1 MELAGREFCAVK
13 RAVFTR
19 SKLLG
24 LWLPALRET
33 TTPTGA
39 PPDEYERPDDLREIS
54 INRLEARSASTA
66 TLSTSS
72 SSSSEGHPHLLSSTA
87 STGGGSVASSSSS
100 ETAAVTTIETT
111 STSNAT
117 TADFSVIPFAERLR
131 VSVFGQLV
139 ENIRHWDE
147 RSLRRSFVHMQDA
160 GQARA
165 FFVKFTGEGVDD
177 HGGPYRAGKPIIAC
191 LFLPFIPHPIPF
203 YPFYLILSYPIDA

>member
-1 MELAGREFCAVK
+1 MELSGREFCAVK

-54 INRLEARSASTA
+54 INRLEARNASTA
-66 TLSTSS
+66 TLTTTTTT
-72 SSSSEGHPHLLSSTA
+72 EGHPHNLSS
-87 STGGGSVASSSSS
+87 STSTDGSVATTSYTT
-100 ETAAVTTIETT
+100 ETAAITTIETT
-111 STSNAT
+111 STTNTAT
-117 TADFSVIPFAERLR
+117 DFSVIPFAERLR

-139 ENIRHWDE
+139 ESIRHWDE

-177 HGGPYRAGKPIIAC
+177 HGGPYRAGNP
-191 LFLPFIPHPIPF
+191 LPSYAVPCYHHMLCR
-203 YPFYLILSYPIDA
+203 YILS

>member
-54 INRLEARSASTA
+54 INRLEARNASTA
-66 TLSTSS
+66 TNSTSS
-72 SSSSEGHPHLLSSTA
+72 VEPHNLSSSASTDGSVATASFSSATAAITTVESSSS
-87 STGGGSVASSSSS
+87 
-100 ETAAVTTIETT
+100 TAA
-111 STSNAT
+111 A
-117 TADFSVIPFAERLR
+117 ADFSVIPFAERLR

-139 ENIRHWDE
+139 DSMRHWDD

-177 HGGPYRAGKPIIAC
+177 HGGPYRAGNNI
-191 LFLPFIPHPIPF
+191 LN
-203 YPFYLILSYPIDA
+203 ILSLDALKP